1 MKRRKRILKNL
12 VPDYQPPLSDI
23 NITPLVDVS
32 FTILIIFIIIAP
44 IMEQGINLTLPR
56 ATANK
61 IENEE
66 SLTVEVDQ
74 KGWIFLDG
82 ERVTIETL
90 KNTLFTIAQVKEN
103 MAVLIKADYRN
114 SYGAVVDVLD
124 TIKNA
129 GIENVGI
136 VTREKIHEK

>member
-32 FTILIIFIIIAP
+32 FTILIIFIIVAP